1 MSDRKERREIQEKL
15 NRQYIDQKLNPI
27 MEPMTLAFFVLE
39 HKKDPVDMF
48 LVFLKDNFGNRPSV
62 FEGER
67 I

>member
-39 HKKDPVDMF
+39 QKKDPVSQSLPLLYIF
-48 LVFLKDNFGNRPSV
+48 
-62 FEGER
+62 
-67 I
+67 